1 MHACRWRAPNLH
13 EFIVFGRGLADERG
27 RPCFPYRRQLAR
39 LLFLK
44 LAALI
49 RGALPC
55 GSSFAHRDM
64 TVALRGLNDD
74 RDIVTKSCK
83 DHDQPRFAKLMEEKQ
98 EASADRASPA
108 RTGEIRDG
116 SIDFRRYA
124 LEQLNELRVWEVRV
138 QGKRRRQLCRDTSAT
153 EWQALQRRVVAES
166 LTEVL

>member
-13 EFIVFGRGLADERG
+13 EFIVLGRGLADERG

-49 RGALPC
+49 RGALLC

-83 DHDQPRFAKLMEEKQ
+83 DHDQPRFRVPVDVAAPVARLVVVVRYV
-98 EASADRASPA
+98 AVRSAW
-108 RTGEIRDG
+108 G
-116 SIDFRRYA
+116 
-124 LEQLNELRVWEVRV
+124 Q
-138 QGKRRRQLCRDTSAT
+138 
-153 EWQALQRRVVAES
+153 
-166 LTEVL
+166 

>member
-1 MHACRWRAPNLH
+1 
-13 EFIVFGRGLADERG
+13 
-27 RPCFPYRRQLAR
+27 
-39 LLFLK
+39 
-44 LAALI
+44 
-49 RGALPC
+49 
-55 GSSFAHRDM
+55 M

-124 LEQLNELRVWEVRV
+124 LEQLNELRYTLDEKAFPRNYANLLSYIGLTPPWRTTAPAMPRYVRN
-138 QGKRRRQLCRDTSAT
+138 
-153 EWQALQRRVVAES
+153 
-166 LTEVL
+166 